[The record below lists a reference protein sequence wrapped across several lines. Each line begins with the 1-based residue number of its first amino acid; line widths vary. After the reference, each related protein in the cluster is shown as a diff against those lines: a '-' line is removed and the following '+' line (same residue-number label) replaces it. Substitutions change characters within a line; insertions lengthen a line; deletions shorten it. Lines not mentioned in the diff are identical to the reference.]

1 MTDQESLFRDIKPL
15 ERKKWIKVGGGY
27 LTATHVGSAVMGG
40 RKGKQIVLKGV
51 LFVPRLRVNLVS

>member
-1 MTDQESLFRDIKPL
+1 MTNQELLFRDIKPL
-15 ERKKWIKVGGGY
+15 KRKKWIKVGGGY
-27 LTATHVGSAVMGG
+27 LIATYIRSAVIGG